1 MNKKGA
7 AAAFAL
13 CGIALGAFSPHRQP
27 GSENPPA
34 VRHPLPAAF
43 RAQATPPKQTGRQAP
58 DFTLQDL
65 DGKPVTLS
73 KHRGKKVVILDF
85 WATWCGPCRMVMPQV
100 ERYAAKHPEDVALLS
115 INQKEDRER
124 VASFVRNHGMP
135 AHVLLDT
142 EGEVSDVYRVYG
154 LPTLFIIDKQGVLRF
169 KHIGFRPDL
178 ESQLEKAIAPMLEN

>member
-1 MNKKGA
+1 MNKRAFA
-7 AAAFAL
+7 AALAV
-13 CGIALGAFSPHRQP
+13 CGMGLGAFAHQRPAGP
-27 GSENPPA
+27 EMAA
-34 VRHPLPAAF
+34 VRHPAPAAF

-58 DFTLQDL
+58 DFSLKDL
-65 DGKPVTLS
+65 EGKTVSLS
-73 KHRGKKVVILDF
+73 QYRGKKVVILDF

-100 ERYAAKHPEDVALLS
+100 ESYAAKHPQDVALLS

-135 AHVLLDT
+135 AHVLMDM
-142 EGEVSDVYRVYG
+142 EGEVSEAYRVYG

-169 KHIGFRPDL
+169 RHIGFRPDL